1 MSAPAGPGP
10 IRLGPMTKASTADQ
24 RRGEVLRAIVA
35 DFISTQEPVGSK
47 ALVERHSLGVSSAT
61 VRNDMAVLESEGF
74 ITQQH
79 ASSGRIPT
87 EKAYRVFVDGIHRI
101 KPLSAPER
109 RAILRFLE
117 EGVDMADV
125 LRRSVQLLAQLT
137 RQVAVAQLPDLRRG
151 RVKHCEVVKLAP
163 SRLLLVLI
171 TDTGQVDQRNVDLT
185 APLPDDDVPRLRD
198 LINSTLVG
206 HTLDDASAEIAAM
219 ASGED
224 LRVPPELK
232 DAALACATVLV
243 ETMLERSNDRLMIAG
258 TPNIVRVGELE
269 GVLDALEEQ
278 VVVLRLLSG
287 VRDLGVSVTI
297 GEENTPAE
305 LQSATV
311 VSTGY
316 GSRDEILG
324 GMGVLGPTYLDY
336 PGTISSVHAVAHYVS
351 RILAGE

>member
-1 MSAPAGPGP
+1 MA
-10 IRLGPMTKASTADQ
+10 KVSTADQ
-24 RRGEVLRAIVA
+24 RRSEILRAIVA
-35 DFISTQEPVGSK
+35 DFIATQEPVGSK
-47 ALVERHSLGVSSAT
+47 ALVERHALEVSSAT

-87 EKAYRVFVDGIHRI
+87 GKAYRVFVDGIHRI

-109 RAILRFLE
+109 RAILGFLE
-117 EGVDMADV
+117 GGVDMEDV

-151 RVKHCEVVKLAP
+151 RVKHCEIVQLTGV
-163 SRLLLVLI
+163 RLLLVLI

-185 APLPDDDVPRLRD
+185 EPLEPENLSRLRD
-198 LINSTLVG
+198 LVNSTLVG

-224 LRVPPELK
+224 PRVPTELQ
-232 DAALACATVLV
+232 DAALACATVLI
-243 ETMLERSNDRLMIAG
+243 ETLLNRPNDRLMIAG
-258 TPNIVRVGELE
+258 TPNIVRVDRLD

-287 VRDLGVSVTI
+287 VRDLGVNVTI
-297 GEENTPAE
+297 GEENATEE
-305 LQSATV
+305 LRSATV

-316 GSRDEILG
+316 GSREAVLG

-336 PGTISSVHAVAHYVS
+336 PGTISSVQAVAHYVS

>member
-1 MSAPAGPGP
+1 MAK
-10 IRLGPMTKASTADQ
+10 LSTAEQ
-24 RRGEVLRAIVA
+24 RRSEILRAIVA

-47 ALVERHSLGVSSAT
+47 ALVERHCLGVSSAT

-87 EKAYRVFVDGIHRI
+87 EKAYRVFVDGINQI

-109 RAILRFLE
+109 RAILGFLSD
-117 EGVDMADV
+117 GVDMEDV

-151 RVKHCEVVKLAP
+151 RVKHCEVVQLAGT
-163 SRLLLVLI
+163 RLLLVVI
-171 TDTGQVDQRNVDLT
+171 TDNGQVDQRNVDL
-185 APLPDDDVPRLRD
+185 ASPLPEADVPRLRD
-198 LINSTLVG
+198 LINETLVG

-219 ASGED
+219 AAGQD
-224 LRVPPELK
+224 PRVSPELQ
-232 DAALACATVLV
+232 DAALTCATVLV
-243 ETMLERSNDRLMIAG
+243 ETLLNRPNDRLMIAG
-258 TPNIVRVGELE
+258 TPNIVRVGELG
-269 GVLDALEEQ
+269 GVLDVLEEQ

-287 VRDLGVSVTI
+287 VQDLGVNVTI
-297 GEENTPAE
+297 GEENTTAE

-316 GSRDEILG
+316 GSPDVVLG

-336 PGTISSVHAVAHYVS
+336 PGTISSVHAVAHYVG

>member
-1 MSAPAGPGP
+1 MA
-10 IRLGPMTKASTADQ
+10 KVSTADQ

-35 DFISTQEPVGSK
+35 DFMSTQEPVGSK
-47 ALVERHSLGVSSAT
+47 SLVERHSLGVSSAT

-109 RAILRFLE
+109 RAVLGFLE
-117 EGVDMADV
+117 GGVDLEDV

-151 RVKHCEVVKLAP
+151 RVKHCEVVQLAP
-163 SRLLLVLI
+163 TRLLLVLI
-171 TDTGQVDQRNVDLT
+171 TDTGQVDQRNVDLEKE
-185 APLPDDDVPRLRD
+185 LDSDGLLRLRD

-224 LRVPPELK
+224 LRVPAALK
-232 DAALACATVLV
+232 DAALTCATVLI
-243 ETMLERSNDRLMIAG
+243 ETLLNRPNDRLMIAG
-258 TPNIVRVGELE
+258 TPNIVRVDELE
-269 GVLDALEEQ
+269 GVLEALEEQ
-278 VVVLRLLSG
+278 VVVLKLLSG
-287 VRDLGVSVTI
+287 VQDLGVNVTI
-297 GEENTPAE
+297 GEENDTAE

-311 VSTGY
+311 VSSGY
-316 GSRDEILG
+316 GSRDEVLG

-336 PGTISSVHAVAHYVS
+336 PGTISSVHAVAHYVG

>member
-1 MSAPAGPGP
+1 MA
-10 IRLGPMTKASTADQ
+10 KVSTADQ
-24 RRGEVLRAIVA
+24 RRSEVLRAIVA

-47 ALVERHSLGVSSAT
+47 ALVDRHSLGVSSAT

-101 KPLSAPER
+101 KPLSPPER
-109 RAILRFLE
+109 RAVLSFLE
-117 EGVDMADV
+117 DGVDMEDV

-151 RVKHCEVVKLAP
+151 RVKHCEVVQLADT
-163 SRLLLVLI
+163 RLLLVLI
-171 TDTGQVDQRNVDLT
+171 TDTGQVDQRIVDLMT
-185 APLPDDDVPRLRD
+185 ALPAEDLPRLRD
-198 LINSTLVG
+198 LINDTLVG

-219 ASGED
+219 AAGD
-224 LRVPPELK
+224 DPRVPAELQ
-232 DAALACATVLV
+232 DAALTCATVLV
-243 ETMLERSNDRLMIAG
+243 DTLLNRPNDRLVIAG

-287 VRDLGVSVTI
+287 VRDLGDLSVNVTI
-297 GEENTPAE
+297 GEENSTAE

-316 GSRDEILG
+316 GSREAVLG